1 MNKGFGSNL
10 EYLMKEKRVT
20 ARELARTLN
29 VPYKTVQD
37 WIASGSRMPRNPEAL
52 KKLAD
57 YFSCSIE
64 YLLFGEE
71 KKAPI
76 EDFLSSVALHSG
88 LYRITLERVI
98 EKKSLK

>member
-10 EYLMKEKRVT
+10 ERLMKEKRVS

-52 KKLAD
+52 KKLSE
-57 YFSCSIE
+57 YFNCSID

-71 KKAPI
+71 KKQPI
-76 EDFLSSVALHSG
+76 EEFLTSVAVHSG

-98 EKKSLK
+98 EKKTIK